1 MSVDLLDVLHPLTIS
16 INNMDVS
23 AYYETG
29 SLAATLTIGQELDT
43 CTLALQD
50 FDGGL
55 GVIVPWDEVRVI
67 EHGYEQDLFT
77 GYVVAVTQTPQAG
90 GVLVWELTCLDEG
103 VLAQK
108 IIIDETYTSTLTGVI
123 MQDLCAKYMPWLD
136 RTSKVAAGSVQSVR
150 FDRKTLAEAF
160 KTLAD
165 LDGYE
170 FWVKSQT
177 LHYLPPGQTDPAP
190 FGLSDAGNA
199 DYVARFPCDARSL
212 RITRDGIDV
221 RNRVVVH
228 GGMRASDPVTEVFT
242 GNGVQSAFTVTHAPV
257 HVFITV
263 LVAGES
269 KRFGREF
276 IDDPARFAILTN
288 WQHGMVKFD
297 LPPALGVEIQVVYTY
312 QNPVRVTVVD
322 DQSALLYCPPG
333 LVDYFTYAH
342 VDGSLTTDDAADTAA
357 RAILAQY
364 AYEHVSG
371 EAAVQRL
378 GILAGQ
384 RLQITDATLG
394 YASAEFLVQSC
405 QIEEIQPGIFRTSL
419 RFGNRQPSFVDAVRG
434 LAGGAGGI
442 AAGASG
448 GQGDILQAPSDL
460 RQPTG
465 YMYVTLADG
474 EKVLVPVYHQLIGTG
489 QLDYSK
495 AQNSQYIP
503 LGL

>member
-1 MSVDLLDVLHPLTIS
+1 MADLLDVLHPLTIL

-23 AYYETG
+23 LYYETG
-29 SLAATLTIGQELDT
+29 SFAATLTIGQELDT
-43 CTLALQD
+43 CSFQLRNSW
-50 FDGGL
+50 GNL
-55 GVIVPWDEVRVI
+55 GVIVPWDEVRIV
-67 EHGYEQDLFT
+67 EQGYGQDLFT
-77 GYVVAVTQTPQAG
+77 GYVVSATQTPEPG
-90 GVLVWELTCLDEG
+90 GVLLWDLTCLDEG
-103 VLAQK
+103 VIAQK
-108 IIIDETYTSTLTGVI
+108 IIIDETYTNTLTGTI
-123 MQDLCAKYMPWLD
+123 MRDLCAKYLPWID
-136 RTSKVAAGSVQSVR
+136 ATSKVAAGTAQSVR

-160 KTLAD
+160 KMLAD

-170 FWVKSQT
+170 YWIKSGT
-177 LHYLPPGQTDPAP
+177 LHYLPPDMTDAAP
-190 FGLSDAGNA
+190 FGLADANNI
-199 DYVARFPCDARSL
+199 DMVSRFPCDARSV

-228 GGMRASDPVTEVFT
+228 GGMRASDPVTEMFH
-242 GNGVQSAFTVTHAPV
+242 GDGVKTVFTVTHAPV

-288 WQHGMVKFD
+288 WQHGTVTFD
-297 LPPALGVEIQVVYTY
+297 TPPAVGVEIQIVYTY
-312 QNPVRVTVVD
+312 QNPVRVTVID

-333 LVDYFTYAH
+333 LVNYFTYVH
-342 VDGSLTTDDAADTAA
+342 VDGALTTDDAADTTA

-364 AYEHVSG
+364 AYERVSG
-371 EAAVQRL
+371 EAAVTRL

-384 RLQITDATLG
+384 RMLLTDGTLG
-394 YASAEFLVQSC
+394 YVNAEFLVQSC
-405 QIEEIQPGIFRTSL
+405 QIEEIEPGVFRTGV
-419 RFGNRQPSFVDAVRG
+419 RFGNRLPSFIDAVRG

-442 AAGASG
+442 AAGAAG
-448 GQGDILQAPSDL
+448 GQGDILQAPADL

-495 AQNSQYIP
+495 TQNSQYIP